1 MKLES
6 PATTEEVKEAE
17 VASPVATG
25 QPAATSLA
33 VQQTG
38 QLATQQ
44 EEDYGLSP
52 EELAAIAQAS
62 GQNTNA
68 NEIQISR
75 LAIMQKNS
83 PECEDNNPAYKDGMM
98 VDNKTRVIYST
109 YGPPP
114 WLTEKGLDPKAIE
127 AVHYVRFLPIFK
139 LPNEFIHWK
148 NRSTEGTGFHFKTLD
163 EKDQRVRAGSFPP
176 FGNWKPDP
184 ANPQQKAPPV
194 TNNINYLG
202 VLINEAGEVI
212 SDYIIVTFA
221 KGNTNVGKKIT
232 TALQY
237 VTANKKP
244 YWSFCVGLF
253 TYWNKVEK
261 GSYHALDSAVIKNFP
276 KNPKTMKMCRDVAM
290 YLADKEKGA
299 ERQEGFLNAAE
310 PEQDETTFEQA
321 NSAAA
326 AGGHIPED
334 SSEPNF

>member
-1 MKLES
+1 MKLKTSTKPEETKEVS
-6 PATTEEVKEAE
+6 TAVVEKPAT
-17 VASPVATG
+17 
-25 QPAATSLA
+25 QLA

-44 EEDYGLSP
+44 EEEDYGLSP
-52 EELAAIAQAS
+52 EEMAAIAQAS

-83 PECEDNNPAYKDGMM
+83 PECEDNNPAYKDGML

-114 WLTEKGLDPKAIE
+114 WLTEKGLDPANIE

-163 EKDQRVRAGSFPP
+163 EKDPKVRAGSFPP
-176 FGNWKPDP
+176 FGHWKPDP
-184 ANPQQKAPPV
+184 QNPQQKSPPV

-202 VLINEAGEVI
+202 VLINEAGQVI
-212 SDYIIVTFA
+212 SDYIIATFA

-261 GSYHALDSAVIKNFP
+261 GSYWALDSAVVKQFP
-276 KNPKTMKMCRDVAM
+276 KDPKTMKMCRDVAM